1 MHRVYQLKHSWGIA
15 RRTQPRGADIA
26 QPVLPHPWME
36 YCAMRQARTS
46 RPALRHP
53 WMEYHERRPTH
64 ALAGPAA
71 KYARL
76 RPERRL
82 RKSHCIV
89 RDSTRTTPS
98 QVGSQHAPVP
108 LNPHVHHAS
117 RHARL
122 CLIRSHTVQR
132 RRSIRDGP
140 PRAKLPGLTPSAFFR
155 PLHLALLAETGTIAC
170 KRAWRPL
177 GGTTC
182 DTF

>member
-1 MHRVYQLKHSWGIA
+1 
-15 RRTQPRGADIA
+15 
-26 QPVLPHPWME
+26 
-36 YCAMRQARTS
+36 
-46 RPALRHP
+46 
-53 WMEYHERRPTH
+53 MEYHERRPTH
-64 ALAGPAA
+64 ALAGPTA

-140 PRAKLPGLTPSAFFR
+140 PRVKLPRLDTRRPFLPARFCPFGRNRYNRAQKSLASFGRDYMRHILTVGDI
-155 PLHLALLAETGTIAC
+155 PLDTPLLEGIDEADRARALAMLRSLY
-170 KRAWRPL
+170 RL
-177 GGTTC
+177 
-182 DTF
+182 